1 MNNAIDLYR
10 EAQDALER
18 VWFVQAVEITER
30 TTNTLSLRL
39 IIRPALF
46 VHAFLSERSGA
57 LYFAL
62 VQNDERIFGIDRVKG
77 KWHLHPNKSP
87 ETHQDFAE
95 GLEPKPLL
103 KFLARVEELLYEHSL
118 F

>member
-1 MNNAIDLYR
+1 MNRLDELRA
-10 EAQDALER
+10 ESQEALER

-62 VQNDERIFGIDRVKG
+62 VQNDERVFGIDRVKG
-77 KWHLHPNKSP
+77 KWHLHPNKLP
-87 ETHQDFAE
+87 ETHQDLAE
-95 GLEPKPLL
+95 GLDPKPLL
-103 KFLARVEELLYEHSL
+103 KFRARVEELLYEQSL